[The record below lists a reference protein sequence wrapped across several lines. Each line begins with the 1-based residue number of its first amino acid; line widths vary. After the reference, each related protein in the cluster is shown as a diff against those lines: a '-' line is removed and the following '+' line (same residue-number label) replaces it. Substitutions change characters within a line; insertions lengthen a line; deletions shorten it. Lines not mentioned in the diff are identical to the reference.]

1 LIVNL
6 LEDYFPHRG
15 QVPFHRSRAR
25 FRNLLA
31 GRRFGK
37 DYCGAREFIKKMV
50 VDDYPSVQHLKLPTD
65 RFIKYT
71 KPLLHYWCVAPD
83 FNVGKIQQ
91 REIFS
96 IFPPEF
102 QASRVHFNYDDNKK
116 ELRILG
122 NRVLVEFKSADRP
135 DTLVGVGLNGI
146 YCTEFARFKETAWQE
161 NLRPTLSDKRGWGIF
176 TSTPLPRKWYVDFCD
191 LGDPTRPN
199 YQDAYEN
206 FRGKTVD
213 NTRLIGIEEE
223 VELARKTMPIKYFM
237 RNYEASLDCFDGQV
251 YEEWYEQTHCPRPFV
266 RPRFDIVIAGVDW
279 GYAQPGAIVVVGVA
293 YLRGLPH
300 FYLIDEV
307 YEKGI
312 LLDGEGETWIKT
324 AHRLKSRYNIQIFY
338 CDTAEPGYIRAF
350 RNKGLNAV
358 GADKDVT
365 DGIQSVATVLHVSET
380 TGQPRFIVDADKC
393 QQFIKNIVPYQFGPE
408 EKPLDDQ
415 EDHDLDATR
424 YAVHTFLR
432 HGGVLAGQTTDEPER
447 Y

>member
-1 LIVNL
+1 MIVNL
-6 LEDYFPHRG
+6 FDDYFPHRG
-15 QVPFHRSRAR
+15 QLPFRNSKSR

-37 DYCGAREFIKKMV
+37 DYCGAREFVEKIIV
-50 VDDYPSVQHLKLPTD
+50 QDYPQVQHLKLPTD

-71 KPLLHYWCVAPD
+71 KPLLHYWAVAPD

-96 IFPPEF
+96 IFPTEL
-102 QASRVHFNYDDNKK
+102 QASKQHFNYDDNKK

-122 NRVLVEFKSADRP
+122 NRVLIEFKSADRP

-146 YCTEFARFKETAWQE
+146 YCTEFARFKELAWQD
-161 NLRPTLSDKRGWGIF
+161 NIRPTLSDKRGWGIF
-176 TSTPLPRKWYVDFCD
+176 TSTPLPRKWYVDFVA
-191 LGDPTRPN
+191 LGDPSSPTFNP
-199 YQDAYEN
+199 AYEN
-206 FRGKTVD
+206 FRGKTID
-213 NTRLIGIEEE
+213 NTRLLGIEEE
-223 VELARKTMPIKYFM
+223 VALARATMPLKYFM

-251 YEEWYEQTHCPRPFV
+251 YEEWYEPTHCPRPFH

-279 GYAQPGAIVVVGVA
+279 GFAQPGSIVVLGVV
-293 YLRGLPH
+293 YRRGLPC

-312 LLDGEGETWIKT
+312 LLDGEGDTWIKR
-324 AHRLKSRYNIQIFY
+324 AHFLKAKYNIQTFY

-358 GADKDVT
+358 GADKDIT
-365 DGIQSVATVLHVSET
+365 DGIQSLATVMHQSEE
-380 TGQPRFIVDADKC
+380 TGETRFLVDAEKC
-393 QQFIKNIVPYQFGPE
+393 PHFVRNIVPYQFGPE

-424 YAVHTFLR
+424 YAVHTFIK
-432 HGGVLAGQTTDEPER
+432 HGGALVMQNSEEPER